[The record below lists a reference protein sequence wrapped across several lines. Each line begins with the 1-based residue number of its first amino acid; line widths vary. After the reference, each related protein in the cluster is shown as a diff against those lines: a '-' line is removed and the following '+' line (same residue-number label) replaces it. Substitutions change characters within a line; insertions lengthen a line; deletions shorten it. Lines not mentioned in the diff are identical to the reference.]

1 MLVNK
6 INYKKKNS
14 MATLLASHN
23 MDEVTRLSDYVLMMK
38 EGSII
43 DEGTANDLI
52 TKHGRED
59 LEEVFLKLARQ
70 NEN

>member
-1 MLVNK
+1 
-6 INYKKKNS
+6 
-14 MATLLASHN
+14 MATLLASNN

-43 DEGTANDLI
+43 DEGTASDLI
-52 TKHGRED
+52 NKHGRQD

>member
-1 MLVNK
+1 
-6 INYKKKNS
+6 

-43 DEGTANDLI
+43 DEGTATVLI
-52 TKHGRED
+52 EKHGRD
-59 LEEVFLKLARQ
+59 NLEEVFLKLARQ
-70 NEN
+70 HEH